1 MKSSKLKKSLVL
13 GGLISSSGFL
23 IAKFLGIFYSV
34 PFSYILG
41 SSELMSYYG
50 TAYRIY
56 SYILSIF
63 TAGLPFATATLVAK
77 YAALGNWKTVRSVNR
92 LSLLIS
98 GLFGFLGMV
107 LMMCLS
113 YFMSI
118 IMTEGVDGRST
129 MTAVLCILAFA
140 VFFVPLLSSYRGF
153 IQGCKEMEEYAFSQT
168 FEQLFRVG
176 FLLSVACLLVY
187 GFGLARVW
195 ALYAGVAS
203 TSVAAIAG
211 IVQIRRYVQVK
222 NKELGQLSRA
232 QTVRAVA
239 ASPLA
244 KEFIFLAIPYFMQAV
259 LGYSDDIYNAVLL
272 PIGLKAHS
280 LENYDVVMATV
291 NYVGTKLTAIPMIL
305 APGFTA
311 AIIPHI
317 SAALTE
323 KKHKLVQKNITECIS
338 VVLFIGLFLTF
349 CIFFYSRQLNYVLFL
364 TEDLDLSSTIIKWAS
379 IEGFLGTIAPV
390 VSSIMMVCGLRRQLL
405 RRMAITAVM
414 KGLLLVPF
422 SMWWGFPGAV
432 IATVISYGYLL
443 AFNGIELSAHYGI
456 RFMNALGTA
465 VGTVIGLCAMALTGW
480 ILFQLGLGSTGSG
493 RIMCLLTTLVNGLLS
508 TVVFLAVELFLHV
521 PQSLFHFKLN
531 LKRQAGK
538 N

>member
-1 MKSSKLKKSLVL
+1 MKSSTVKKSLVL

-56 SYILSIF
+56 SYILSVF

-98 GLFGFLGMV
+98 GMFGFLGMV
-107 LMMCLS
+107 LMMALS
-113 YFMSI
+113 YFLSI
-118 IMTEGVDGRST
+118 IMTEGTDGRGT

-153 IQGCKEMEEYAFSQT
+153 IQGCKDMEEYAFSQT
-168 FEQLFRVG
+168 FEQLFRIG

-187 GFGLARVW
+187 GFGLGRVW

-211 IVQIRRYVQVK
+211 ILQIRRYVK
-222 NKELGQLSRA
+222 ARNKEIDKLTRMQK
-232 QTVRAVA
+232 VKMVA
-239 ASPLA
+239 ASPLM
-244 KEFIFLAIPYFMQAV
+244 KEFILLAIPYFMQAV
-259 LGYSDDIYNAVLL
+259 LGYSDDIFNAVLL
-272 PIGLKAHS
+272 PIGLKSHS
-280 LENYDVVMATV
+280 PETYDVVMSTV

-317 SAALTE
+317 STALTE
-323 KKHKLVQKNITECIS
+323 KNYALIRRNIVECLS

-364 TEDLDLSSTIIKWAS
+364 TEDLDLSSRIIKWAS

-390 VSSIMMVCGLRRQLL
+390 LSSIMMVCGLRRSLL
-405 RRMAITAVM
+405 KRMAISAVL
-414 KGLLLVPF
+414 KGILLVPF

-432 IATVISYGYLL
+432 VATVISYGYLL
-443 AFNGIELSAHYGI
+443 TFNAIELSFRYKVSFVPAF
-456 RFMNALGTA
+456 R
-465 VGTVIGLCAMALTGW
+465 TVLCTLIGLAFMALCGW
-480 ILFQLGLGSTGSG
+480 LLFRLGLSSTGSG
-493 RIMCLLTTLVNGLLS
+493 RMMCLALTVVNGLVS
-508 TVVFLAVELFLHV
+508 TIVFLAVELYLHV
-521 PQSLFHFKLN
+521 PQRLFHFR
-531 LKRQAGK
+531 LKRSRKARA
-538 N
+538 